1 MLPSLSLPRCCIWP
15 PRTAASRRGH
25 PDAALSSRFVIRVR
39 PADAANAAL
48 PGSTCTLCTM
58 RHDHRIR
65 PRLLCTP
72 AHHSHNGYTM
82 LDIEDGDAFPHILP
96 GHNWC
101 TAAPCT
107 MAWFIGIAMHL
118 HLGAS
123 QLPGTVLHR
132 APRCIRPLRHPH
144 RGACQ
149 PYCTECA
156 PAPRCIPAL
165 LNVSLTLGQHCN
177 STKKT
182 SEVKY

>member
-1 MLPSLSLPRCCIWP
+1 MNEGGERGYCVLQFIKRLMKADFDGR
-15 PRTAASRRGH
+15 ASRRAVATGEDH
-25 PDAALSSRFVIRVR
+25 PD
-39 PADAANAAL
+39 
-48 PGSTCTLCTM
+48 
-58 RHDHRIR
+58 
-65 PRLLCTP
+65 
-72 AHHSHNGYTM
+72 
-82 LDIEDGDAFPHILP
+82 P

>member
-1 MLPSLSLPRCCIWP
+1 
-15 PRTAASRRGH
+15 
-25 PDAALSSRFVIRVR
+25 
-39 PADAANAAL
+39 
-48 PGSTCTLCTM
+48 
-58 RHDHRIR
+58 
-65 PRLLCTP
+65 
-72 AHHSHNGYTM
+72 
-82 LDIEDGDAFPHILP
+82 
-96 GHNWC
+96 
-101 TAAPCT
+101 

-165 LNVSLTLGQHCN
+165 LNVSLIARLLLIERSIKGSTATALRKLARSSTEIDTAFLPFLHLHAPRCTVHRGASPPACTCTLVHHSGWRTGLHLAPSASHVR
-177 STKKT
+177 STRI
-182 SEVKY
+182 EMLRRQIAPGCMVLHQL

>member
-1 MLPSLSLPRCCIWP
+1 MDNKHKRRAPGPGAPSSNSTRGSELASPERPRSTTVP
-15 PRTAASRRGH
+15 PAPTPVGRTPHGRPNLNQPLKRAPSGQLHTGPGGGAQDKV
-25 PDAALSSRFVIRVR
+25 DAAPGES
-39 PADAANAAL
+39 DAAD
-48 PGSTCTLCTM
+48 ST
-58 RHDHRIR
+58 
-65 PRLLCTP
+65 
-72 AHHSHNGYTM
+72 G
-82 LDIEDGDAFPHILP
+82 P

>member
-1 MLPSLSLPRCCIWP
+1 MSPGGLFAGRPSPPARRSIDATTRAKHKCLAGVRANQNGMVGAHLLEESGTTGLSTFGSKR
-15 PRTAASRRGH
+15 ARG
-25 PDAALSSRFVIRVR
+25 LRKRQF
-39 PADAANAAL
+39 
-48 PGSTCTLCTM
+48 
-58 RHDHRIR
+58 
-65 PRLLCTP
+65 
-72 AHHSHNGYTM
+72 
-82 LDIEDGDAFPHILP
+82 P